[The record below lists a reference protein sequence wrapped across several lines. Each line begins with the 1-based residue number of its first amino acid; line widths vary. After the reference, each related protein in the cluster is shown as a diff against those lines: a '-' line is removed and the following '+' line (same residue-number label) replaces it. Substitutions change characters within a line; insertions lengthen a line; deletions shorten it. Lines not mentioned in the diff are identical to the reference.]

1 MKTNQIEFLWS
12 DAWLLQAIAL
22 AAEKAPAS
30 LKDVIATG
38 DAINHA
44 IFTYTELQTGLA
56 KLLAAGYIEHEYD
69 RFRLS
74 PTFVAEYVRLSK
86 SRGIR
91 GQYQAIEKY
100 LQATPWH
107 PGYDPN
113 KLEQN
118 WLYAGVTQEDFDK
131 AVQEYSG
138 NFRGNQGRTK
148 KNS

>member
-30 LKDVIATG
+30 LRDVIATG
-38 DAINHA
+38 DFINHA

-56 KLLAAGYIEHEYD
+56 KLLAAGYIEHEHD

-74 PTFVAEYVRLSK
+74 PTFTEKYVRLSK
-86 SRGIR
+86 FRGIHR
-91 GQYQAIEKY
+91 QYQAIEKY
-100 LQATPWH
+100 LQVTPCQ
-107 PGYDPN
+107 PGCEPN

-118 WLYAGVTQEDFDK
+118 WLYQGVTHEDFDK
-131 AVQEYSG
+131 AVQEYHQRFQVTQS
-138 NFRGNQGRTK
+138 RK
-148 KNS
+148 KKIS